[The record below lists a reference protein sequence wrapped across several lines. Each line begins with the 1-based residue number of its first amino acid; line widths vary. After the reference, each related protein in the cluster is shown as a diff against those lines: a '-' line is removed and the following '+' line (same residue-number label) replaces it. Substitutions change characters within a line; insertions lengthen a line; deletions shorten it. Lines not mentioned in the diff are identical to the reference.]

1 MNLKK
6 LHGLLERGVSVQ
18 VTFSILDETRMVAA
32 VNVSK
37 FLPDAKE
44 PTKITTRPLLLKGLP
59 EEIEAELVD
68 QLIKRE
74 PEILKTF
81 FIDDSAFNKS
91 LEEIKEDNSSSKS
104 TKKPTKPEPK
114 PKKEAK
120 KPISPMDT
128 AIQFVEDIK
137 DGIDTAI
144 SEKELRVLWDQLKN
158 YKPADKFCSAQKE
171 ETLRLIQAAILNMDE
186 NPHISHE
193 EKVNSEPVTE
203 EENQELNEIPGEEKP
218 EEESEIDDELPLGE
232 EDELLDEIN
241 DLSELKPEKTDLK
254 DEEERDPWQ

>member
-18 VTFSILDETRMVAA
+18 ITFSILDETRMVAA

-44 PTKITTRPLLLKGLP
+44 PNKITTRPLLLKGLP

-91 LEEIKEDNSSSKS
+91 LEEIKEDANPSKS
-104 TKKPTKPEPK
+104 TKKPAKPEPK

-120 KPISPMDT
+120 TPTSPMDI

-137 DGIDTAI
+137 DGIDTAT

-186 NPHISHE
+186 NPEITNE
-193 EKVNSEPVTE
+193 QKVNSEPVVE
-203 EENQELNEIPGEEKP
+203 EENEELKEEP
-218 EEESEIDDELPLGE
+218 VEDDPEIDDELPLGE
-232 EDELLDEIN
+232 TDELLDQIN
-241 DLSELKPEKTDLK
+241 DSSELEPNKTDLK
-254 DEEERDPWQ
+254 DEEEQNPWQ